1 MCECYLHCVKNVQIR
16 SFFWHVF
23 SRIWTEYG
31 EILRIAPYS
40 IRMRENTDQ
49 KSSLFRQ
56 FSRSVIYQDPR
67 SMRKFL
73 LTNPNLFPKGCQSIN
88 VTFWKNQ
95 IMKNCH
101 ILINAMI
108 WEKITFQKKCKPIWR
123 TTLQR
128 KIQDL
133 FKMIWMLIA
142 VKTKIKCGRGEGFF
156 VKFAPKRLLIYTKTI
171 HKPCDAKKDLFLE
184 MRMTKTIFTQT
195 AAVFFL

>member
-1 MCECYLHCVKNVQIR
+1 MSVIYTAWKM
-16 SFFWHVF
+16 SKYGVF
-23 SRIWTEYG
+23 SGTYFLAFGLNTERYSVS
-31 EILRIAPYS
+31 LRIQS
-40 IRMRENTDQ
+40 ECGKIRTRKN
-49 KSSLFRQ
+49 SVFRH

-73 LTNPNLFPKGCQSIN
+73 LTNPKLFPKECQSIN

-95 IMKNCH
+95 IIKNCH
-101 ILINAMI
+101 NILINAMI

-142 VKTKIKCGRGEGFF
+142 VKTKMKCGRGEGFF

-171 HKPCDAKKDLFLE
+171 RKPCDAKKDLFLE
-184 MRMTKTIFTQT
+184 MLMTKKIFTQT